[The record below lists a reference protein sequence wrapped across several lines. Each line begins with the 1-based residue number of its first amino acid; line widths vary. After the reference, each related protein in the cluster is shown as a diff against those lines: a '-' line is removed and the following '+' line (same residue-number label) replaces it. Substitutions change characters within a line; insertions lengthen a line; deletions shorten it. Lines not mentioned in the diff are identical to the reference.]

1 MSDVG
6 ISNAPPAS
14 APSAPSAPP
23 LIAEIPIQQHVD
35 RPAPIDSPGPQ
46 KAPDRA
52 ASVRESVQKAF
63 DRAGDTASKPVKR
76 GMGDNNPPEP
86 MQKEKIDLKKPPP
99 KDGERPRAEHGHF
112 APRQGEGREPPKA
125 EAGVPTQPGQQP
137 AANGAQRVSQNPLPE
152 HAPYREPPPRM
163 APHAQA
169 EWHVAPE
176 SVRGEVHR
184 MHREMADAYQRF
196 RGDHEEMNGIRQFQ
210 QMAKEHGTTLQRALS
225 NYTTMERKLVQD
237 PHAAFEM
244 IVSNLNLRTPEGQ
257 KLTYRDL
264 AYDYL
269 QQSPEQHKLMQAQN
283 AQSAQGYQLGALH
296 QKVDAIANN
305 FQQMQYA
312 QAHSHTRSAVDQFA
326 DSHPRFDEL
335 GPAIEREI
343 QFGFDLDTAYQR
355 AERLYP
361 ATHAAQTRQTT
372 PSAQTR
378 SDRSISG
385 APTSSPSDGRRGNGK
400 PISSREAA
408 ANAVRAVL
416 G

>member
-1 MSDVG
+1 
-6 ISNAPPAS
+6 
-14 APSAPSAPP
+14 
-23 LIAEIPIQQHVD
+23 
-35 RPAPIDSPGPQ
+35 
-46 KAPDRA
+46 
-52 ASVRESVQKAF
+52 
-63 DRAGDTASKPVKR
+63 
-76 GMGDNNPPEP
+76 
-86 MQKEKIDLKKPPP
+86 
-99 KDGERPRAEHGHF
+99 
-112 APRQGEGREPPKA
+112 
-125 EAGVPTQPGQQP
+125 
-137 AANGAQRVSQNPLPE
+137 
-152 HAPYREPPPRM
+152 
-163 APHAQA
+163 
-169 EWHVAPE
+169 
-176 SVRGEVHR
+176 
-184 MHREMADAYQRF
+184 
-196 RGDHEEMNGIRQFQ
+196 MNGIRQFQ

-225 NYTTMERKLVQD
+225 NYTTMEKKLVSD

-269 QQSPEQHKLMQAQN
+269 QQSPEQHKLIQAQN

-296 QKVDAIANN
+296 QKVDAIANG

-312 QAHSHTRSAVDQFA
+312 QAHSYTRSAVDQFA

>member
-6 ISNAPPAS
+6 ISNAPPA
-14 APSAPSAPP
+14 SAPSAPP

-63 DRAGDTASKPVKR
+63 DRAGDTAAKPVKR

-99 KDGERPRAEHGHF
+99 KEDSRPRAEHGHF
-112 APRQGEGREPPKA
+112 APSTDNRSQSLPNADRGQSQSA
-125 EAGVPTQPGQQP
+125 NGQQKP
-137 AANGAQRVSQNPLPE
+137 AVAHGNLLPE

-169 EWHVAPE
+169 EWHAAPE

-184 MHREMADAYQRF
+184 MHREMADAYSRF
-196 RGDHEEMNGIRQFQ
+196 RADHEEMNGIRQFQ

-225 NYTTMERKLVQD
+225 NYTTMEKKLVSD

-269 QQSPEQHKLMQAQN
+269 QQSPEQHKLIQAQN

-296 QKVDAIANN
+296 QKVDAIANG

-312 QAHSHTRSAVDQFA
+312 QAHSYTRSAVDQFA